1 MKRLLT
7 LLLLIP
13 SFAWSDLS
21 EKKIVC
27 IKEYGDNFTFTFFE
41 FEDDNKLTIYNA
53 RGDKPLYHV
62 PKLKFRE
69 TPKEIQVNE
78 SFYRFRINRKT
89 LEVYGDYKFE
99 KNECKVTTK
108 NHLFYYEEL
117 AMKYSKGN
125 LI

>member
-1 MKRLLT
+1 MKTLLA

-27 IKEYGDNFTFTFFE
+27 IKEYGDNFSFAFFE
-41 FEDDNKLTIYNA
+41 FEDDSKLKIYSA
-53 RGDKPLYHV
+53 GADKPLFGV
-62 PKLKFRE
+62 FKLKFRE
-69 TPKEIQVNE
+69 TPREIQVNDY
-78 SFYRFRINRKT
+78 YRFKINRKT
-89 LEVYGDYKFE
+89 LEIYGDFE
-99 KNECKVTTK
+99 FRNNECEITTK
-108 NHLFYYEEL
+108 SHLFYYEEL